1 MGTEVKVAYLCD
13 GMASCSEKVGC
24 YRCMKPG
31 IDFCSHTFDS
41 RHARNGAVRK
51 PENYP
56 DRFTKL
62 VIPGDDRIT
71 YWEGEFEIPDTMIF
85 EEK

>member
-1 MGTEVKVAYLCD
+1 MGTEVKIAYLCD
-13 GMASCSEKVGC
+13 GMASCSEKIGC

-31 IDFCSHTFDS
+31 IDYCSHTFDP

-62 VIPGDDRIT
+62 DIPGDDRVT
-71 YWEGEFEIPDTMIF
+71 YWEGEIDIPDTMIF
-85 EEK
+85 KEQ

>member
-1 MGTEVKVAYLCD
+1 MGSEVKIAYLCD

-24 YRCMKPG
+24 FRCMRPG
-31 IDFCSHTFDS
+31 IDYCTHTFDK
-41 RHARNGAVRK
+41 RHAKNGAVKK

-62 VIPGDDRIT
+62 DIPNTDEIA
-71 YWEGEFEIPDTMIF
+71 YWEGEIDIPDTMIF
-85 EEK
+85 EE